1 MNKFVLIGAAGYIA
15 ARHFEAIKN
24 NKCDLVAV
32 CDPFDSIGQLDKYFP
47 DCKFFKKISE
57 LEKFIKKYNY
67 KNRHKINYLSICTP
81 NYLHKKNIIFGL
93 KNDLNVICEKPLVL
107 KYQDIVNIKR
117 YQDKTNRKVSTILQL
132 RLLPEMKKL
141 KHTINKT
148 IKKKVKL
155 TYISS
160 RGDWF
165 FKSWKGNN
173 RLSGGI
179 ATNIG
184 IHFFDLLIW
193 LFGKVNKIQV
203 KKFDPYSVS
212 GSLSLEK
219 AKVDWFVSVNSLDL
233 PYTYRKNNINTYR
246 SLKLD
251 NKEIEF
257 SKNFTNL
264 HDLSYKRILQ
274 GKGFGIDEASSSVQ
288 LCEKIRL
295 SIYNE

>member
-15 ARHFEAIKN
+15 VRHFKAIKK
-24 NKCDLVAV
+24 NKCDLIAV
-32 CDPFDSIGQLDKYFP
+32 CDPFDSIGQIDNYFP
-47 DCKFFKKISE
+47 KCKYYKKISE
-57 LEKFIKKYNY
+57 LEKFIKQYNHKNKY
-67 KNRHKINYLSICTP
+67 KINYLSICTP
-81 NYLHKKNIIFGL
+81 NHLHKKNIIFGL
-93 KNDLNVICEKPLVL
+93 KNNLNVICEKPLVL
-107 KYQDIVNIKR
+107 KYNEIHEIKK
-117 YQDKTNRKVSTILQL
+117 YQNKTNRNVSTILQL
-132 RLLPEMKKL
+132 RLLPEMIKLRKK
-141 KHTINKT
+141 
-148 IKKKVKL
+148 IKKGLEKKVKL

-173 RLSGGI
+173 KLSGGI
-179 ATNIG
+179 TTNIG

-193 LFGKVNKIQV
+193 LFGKVNYVKV
-203 KKFDPYSVS
+203 KKHNQYSVS
-212 GSLSLEK
+212 GILSLEN
-219 AKVDWFVSVNSLDL
+219 AKVDWFVSISSFDL
-233 PYTYRKNNINTYR
+233 PKSYKKKNINTYR

-274 GKGFGIDEASSSVQ
+274 GKGFGINEATNSVK

-295 SIYNE
+295 SINNE